1 VLYLAIPAHNEA
13 ATIGVLLW
21 RLRTVL
27 AEFPREYEAVVYDDA
42 SNDSTSEIL
51 ESYQRV
57 MPLTVL
63 RGEKQVG
70 YAGAV
75 DALVRHVV
83 RDTRYPRRDAMLM
96 LQGDFTDSPQLLPEF
111 VKRFEGGTDIVV
123 GERGRTVRR
132 KAPLPVKRLLQVE
145 PWLTRFLVRAEGV
158 RDLTSSYRLVRL
170 SVLRDLLRNV
180 GESPVCAGDSRTA
193 NADFLMRTVPLAR
206 RVETVPVEPTWE
218 VRLRET
224 RVVAMQD
231 SMSLLKWAWGSRG
244 KRAVPSTA
252 PDTAGDAPRQS
263 RGRESKPDLRLDGR
277 PDYTT
282 DSVGQESGRS
292 SGRDGTR
299 NRRGRGKG
307 EGRNETRSDRN
318 SERSTER
325 NSDRSNA
332 RDLREPRD
340 PNTSAEPRR
349 ERGGR
354 NAARNEQRADAQT
367 ESRNDTRNE
376 TRRDRQRE
384 RSRSDNRGEGREANA
399 AELPSDDLLTA
410 GIAGGDAASELTLTN
425 NADNDSE
432 VDGAETRE
440 RPARRRRS
448 RNRRDRAA
456 RADSASAEST
466 ASDRNGDAP
475 GAAEPGQSVQ
485 AGSSASTSGEFE
497 STTHVA
503 EVELSATLNA
513 AIDDAEMDLDTGDR
527 VRPARRKRRRR
538 GSRGGRNGRGG
549 VSDESTGDESA
560 GSEGAEMDAGGD
572 RANGGD
578 YDGDADARD
587 DSDAGDAGDF
597 SASAGEEGGDE
608 ARRRRRGRRG
618 RRGGSRRN
626 RNRGEGESGGESGN
640 ENTNGGGDF
649 SPPPS
654 NSSDD

>member
-1 VLYLAIPAHNEA
+1 MLYLAIPAHNEA

-63 RGEKQVG
+63 RGEKQLG

-132 KAPLPVKRLLQVE
+132 KAPQPVKRLLQIE

-180 GESPVCAGDSRTA
+180 GDAPVCAGDPRTA

-231 SMSLLKWAWGSRG
+231 GMSLLKWAWGSRG
-244 KRAVPSTA
+244 KRAVPSIA
-252 PDTAGDAPRQS
+252 PESTGDLPRQA
-263 RGRESKPDLRLDGR
+263 RGRESKADLRLEGGR
-277 PDYTT
+277 LDASS
-282 DSVGQESGRS
+282 DAAAQETGRSGRE
-292 SGRDGTR
+292 GTR

-307 EGRNETRSDRN
+307 EGRTEGRV
-318 SERSTER
+318 ERSNER
-325 NSDRSNA
+325 SPERAADRTA
-332 RDLREPRD
+332 TREGRDAGTGE
-340 PNTSAEPRR
+340 SRR
-349 ERGGR
+349 ERNGR
-354 NAARNEQRADAQT
+354 NSTRQDARAE
-367 ESRNDTRNE
+367 ERND
-376 TRRDRQRE
+376 
-384 RSRSDNRGEGREANA
+384 SRSDTRRERQRKRSRGDNREAKAVAATESEGLLA
-399 AELPSDDLLTA
+399 AESLASYETA
-410 GIAGGDAASELTLTN
+410 DVTLTDG
-425 NADNDSE
+425 ADSMME
-432 VDGAETRE
+432 ADGAETRE

-448 RNRRDRAA
+448 RNRRDRSTVSEATSETLSP
-456 RADSASAEST
+456 ADSEAAGGHEPAAAGQPDDAKRAES
-466 ASDRNGDAP
+466 P
-475 GAAEPGQSVQ
+475 
-485 AGSSASTSGEFE
+485 EFE

-503 EVELSATLNA
+503 ELELSATLND
-513 AIDDAEMDLDTGDR
+513 AIADAEMDLDAGDR

-538 GSRGGRNGRGG
+538 GSRGGRNSRGG
-549 VSDESTGDESA
+549 VNDELSGDEPATGEGSAFEAGADDDPTERDADHDDDSNGADTGDFAAAQSDE
-560 GSEGAEMDAGGD
+560 
-572 RANGGD
+572 NG
-578 YDGDADARD
+578 
-587 DSDAGDAGDF
+587 
-597 SASAGEEGGDE
+597 E

-626 RNRGEGESGGESGN
+626 RNRGEGDAGGDAGA
-640 ENTNGGGDF
+640 ENANGGGDF

-654 NSSDD
+654 GSSDD